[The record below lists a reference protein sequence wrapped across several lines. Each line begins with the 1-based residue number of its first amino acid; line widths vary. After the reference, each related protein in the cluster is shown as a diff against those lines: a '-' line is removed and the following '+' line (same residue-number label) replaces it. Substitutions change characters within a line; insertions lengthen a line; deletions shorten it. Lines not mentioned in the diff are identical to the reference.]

1 MQQAQKLELIRDQII
16 FKYEEVAGKAC
27 FLEFLMRYLV
37 DLYIKKTKKGIKITV
52 RENNKDKS
60 YEIKD
65 VWDKGCKLNQIEN
78 AICETFK
85 LSIENKNKLEKSRK
99 LRDKLLHFDFI
110 ELARLLNK
118 ELQSREISSPNLN
131 RKVLSKEDD
140 RIEQLIVLDHSSNN
154 DILPMCKSIFEDSIN
169 IIKDIISKL

>member
-1 MQQAQKLELIRDQII
+1 MQQAQLLELIRGQII

-37 DLYIKKTKKGIKITV
+37 DQCIKKTGKKIEVIVK
-52 RENNKDKS
+52 ENNLEKS
-60 YEIKD
+60 YSIKD
-65 VWDKGCKLNQIEN
+65 AWGKGCKLNQIEK
-78 AICETFK
+78 AICDIFQ

-110 ELARLLNK
+110 ELALLLDRK
-118 ELQSREISSPNLN
+118 LQSREITLPNI
-131 RKVLSKEDD
+131 KQKILSKEDD

-154 DILPMCKSIFEDSIN
+154 DILPKCKSIFEDSIN
-169 IIKDIISKL
+169 IIQNLFSKP